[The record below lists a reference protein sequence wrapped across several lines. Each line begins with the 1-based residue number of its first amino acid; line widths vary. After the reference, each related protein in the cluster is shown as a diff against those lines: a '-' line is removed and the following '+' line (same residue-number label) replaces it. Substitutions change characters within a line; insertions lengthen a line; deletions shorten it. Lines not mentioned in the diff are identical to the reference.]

1 MADDKTVRVERVLKA
16 VQNLRTRKDQ
26 ADGRLA
32 ELMKR
37 LKEEFGVTSIDAA
50 RKLYAKEKSDL
61 EKREPVL
68 EAALKQLE
76 QDVAAVERSS

>member
-1 MADDKTVRVERVLKA
+1 MADDKTQRVERVLKA

-37 LKEEFGVTSIDAA
+37 LKEEFGVTTIDAA
-50 RKLYAKEKSDL
+50 RKLYSKEKIEL
-61 EKREPVL
+61 EKREPIL
-68 EAALKQLE
+68 EAALKKLE
-76 QDVAAVERSS
+76 VDVALMERA